1 MGDSR
6 SKAVPPDWVGPLMS
20 WCVELAAGGRT
31 RQTVELRRA
40 HIAQAARAL
49 GGAPSTVTAEELL
62 GWLASR
68 TWRAV
73 RRMVAGKESSLT
85 PIGAARVLTFA
96 KAASLTG
103 SLLGGFFA
111 AWIVVAAEHPSAPL
125 NQDLLLSSAVNVA
138 VCVLLVVV
146 ALVVEGWCRVPPPE
160 DDPPANSSVT
170 LA

>member
-1 MGDSR
+1 MRRTSWGTLGAL
-6 SKAVPPDWVGPLMS
+6 AVGSGLLS
-20 WCVELAAGGRT
+20 WIVLDALSAAGIVVQGSWLT
-31 RQTVELRRA
+31 TTFLLAVV
-40 HIAQAARAL
+40 L
-49 GGAPSTVTAEELL
+49 GLL
-62 GWLASR
+62 VRG
-68 TWRAV
+68 RAV